1 MIPIMLQTNNP
12 QDLSGLLRNCFWISG
27 TRDID
32 AERILVYDAEQYI
45 VFDTKQ
51 DRGANT
57 YFVVKM
63 E

>member
-1 MIPIMLQTNNP
+1 MLCTNNP
-12 QDLSGLLRNCFWISG
+12 VDINGVLRGCYWVSG

-32 AERILVYDAEQYI
+32 AERILVYGGDQYM

-57 YFVVKM
+57 YFCVKM